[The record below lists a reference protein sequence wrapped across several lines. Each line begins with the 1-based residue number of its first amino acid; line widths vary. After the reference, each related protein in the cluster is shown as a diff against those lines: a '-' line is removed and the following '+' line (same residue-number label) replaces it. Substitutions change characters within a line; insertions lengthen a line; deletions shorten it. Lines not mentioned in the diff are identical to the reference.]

1 MNTKSITLLLATVI
15 VLTVYIVGLPSHKAE
30 IPVAAPVPKPSVT
43 VDAETQRLERRQEI
57 AAQDSLD
64 SIRLADVLIEARKI
78 AGEHAAEGDFEVSYT
93 VGHAEEGEI
102 IVEINS
108 AHFFS
113 SQFRH
118 LIIRRWGLGEM
129 NIDIFVRH
137 DEKYVPVL
145 AHSQWGLTY
154 DNDTIQD
161 LNGDGRKD
169 FVVNWYGDSGCC
181 LRAFSD
187 VYLLRPDGCSFSEGF
202 EFINPTF
209 APRERV
215 VRGVCYGHPG
225 ETKMYKFRWKGES
238 LDTLAYIAFEKDS
251 LGEKTGKFVEFRQQH
266 GTPHRILPT
275 MPAEYVSIEGY
286 DWFLGNFGGELLGL

>member
-1 MNTKSITLLLATVI
+1 MNTKSITLLLATTI
-15 VLTVYIVGLPSHKAE
+15 VLAVFLIGLPSRKPE
-30 IPVAAPVPKPSVT
+30 IPVVAPVPKPSVT
-43 VDAETQRLERRQEI
+43 VDAETQRLERRKEI

-118 LIIRRWGLGEM
+118 LIIRRSGLGDV

-137 DEKYVPVL
+137 NEKYVPVL
-145 AHSQWGLTY
+145 AHSQPSVIY
-154 DNDTIQD
+154 INDTLQD
-161 LNGDGRKD
+161 VNGDGRKD
-169 FVVNWYGDSGCC
+169 FVVNWYEANGCC
-181 LRAFSD
+181 LMVFSD
-187 VYLLRPDGCSFSEGF
+187 VHLLRSDQSRFSDRL
-202 EFINPTF
+202 EFSNPTF
-209 APRERV
+209 APRERI

-238 LDTLAYIAFEKDS
+238 LDTLAYIAFEVDS
-251 LGEKTGKFVEFRQQH
+251 LGDKTGKFLESKEYFSK
-266 GTPHRILPT
+266 PHRIFPT
-275 MPAEYVSIEGY
+275 MPAEYTSIKGY
-286 DWFLGNFGGELLGL
+286 DWFMGNFWVE